1 MKKILL
7 FVVVFLLGFISGVI
21 YHHWT
26 RGATDRVRI
35 SALETELKTR
45 NEKLD
50 KCTDALI
57 QGVHANTPPSVT
69 TPK

>member
-50 KCTDALI
+50 KCKDALI

>member
-1 MKKILL
+1 MKKILV
-7 FVVVFLLGFISGVI
+7 FVVVFLLGFISGVLSH
-21 YHHWT
+21 YWT
-26 RGATDRVRI
+26 GGATDRARI
-35 SALETELKTR
+35 SALETELKAR

-57 QGVHANTPPSVT
+57 QGLHANTPPSVT